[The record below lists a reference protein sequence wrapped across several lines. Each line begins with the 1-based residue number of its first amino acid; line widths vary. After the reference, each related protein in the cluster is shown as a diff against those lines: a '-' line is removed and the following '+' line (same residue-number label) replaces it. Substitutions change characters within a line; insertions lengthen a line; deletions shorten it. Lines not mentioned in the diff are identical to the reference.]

1 MEWNK
6 GRKIFVRYLLCSPFL
21 CEVWVSEQTREREQS
36 ERKQPR
42 GKLHSIVL
50 RMNRGRK
57 EPERTRGLFSERL
70 GSGVVNENLWYNEEV
85 WELRRKGK
93 CWGSE

>member
-1 MEWNK
+1 ML
-6 GRKIFVRYLLCSPFL
+6 GISCALLSCAKSGLVNRP
-21 CEVWVSEQTREREQS
+21 ERESSQ
-36 ERKQPR
+36 RKQPR